1 MVIASYVSEFLFILI
16 TSDLLQI
23 LLRNRATDLE
33 AKMDDGTSPLIL
45 ASRHDLPELV
55 RHLVKAGVKVN
66 GADNQ
71 GLFEIVYPPSFY
83 PCLLYTSPSPRDQRG
98 SRMPSSA

>member
-83 PCLLYTSPSPRDQRG
+83 PQFVFKSY
-98 SRMPSSA
+98 

>member
-1 MVIASYVSEFLFILI
+1 MMIANDVSEFLFILI

-66 GADNQ
+66 SADNQ
-71 GLFEIVYPPSFY
+71 GLFEIF
-83 PCLLYTSPSPRDQRG
+83 
-98 SRMPSSA
+98 